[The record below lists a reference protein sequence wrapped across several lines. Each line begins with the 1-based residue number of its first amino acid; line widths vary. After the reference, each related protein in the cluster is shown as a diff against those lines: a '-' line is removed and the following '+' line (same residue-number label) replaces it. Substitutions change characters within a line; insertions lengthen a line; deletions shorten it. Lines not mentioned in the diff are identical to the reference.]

1 MPTLTVTVPKSTL
14 LIVDS
19 ESLVHRAYHAFTDSQ
34 DPLRTTSGLLS
45 GAFYGFFNMLQTQIE
60 LYAPETILFSWGDK
74 RSNLLRRK
82 IYPEYKGN
90 RPEES
95 KIGLQEQIFDIKLSL
110 GSMGFLQYWSPG
122 YEADDVIAELAKKYS
137 SQFQSFGSKSKIVIL
152 SADKD
157 MLQLVDARI
166 TVATFSNN
174 NFTEYDT
181 DKVLNK
187 FGVTPDYLSD
197 YFSLIGDNSDNV
209 PGVEGIGPK
218 IAYKL
223 LNDNGKIQVWFNNI
237 PNINATDSV
246 KQKLIN
252 NRETLVLSK
261 KLISLKLHSTP
272 LQKLDFNTIASPDFI
287 FDKYEMKKLRPH
299 NFLFTEKGELI

>member
-1 MPTLTVTVPKSTL
+1 MPTLTVNVSKTTL

-34 DPLRTTSGLLS
+34 EPLRTTSGILS
-45 GAFYGFFNMLQTQIE
+45 GAFYGFFNMLQTQIA
-60 LYAPETILFSWGDK
+60 LYNPETILFCWGDR

-82 IYPEYKGN
+82 IYPAYKGN
-90 RPEES
+90 RSEEP

-110 GSMGFLQYWSPG
+110 AAMGFLQYWSPG
-122 YEADDVIAELAKKYS
+122 YEADDVIAELAKQYS
-137 SQFQSFGSKSKIVIL
+137 SRFQEADSKSKIVIL

-157 MLQLVDARI
+157 MLQLVDQRI

-174 NFTEYDT
+174 NFIEYDIA
-181 DKVLNK
+181 KVTAK
-187 FGVTPDYLSD
+187 FGVPPDFLSD
-197 YFSLIGDNSDNV
+197 YFSLIGDSSDNV

-218 IAYKL
+218 TAEKL
-223 LNDNGKIQVWFNNI
+223 LNENGKIQIWFKDI
-237 PNINATDSV
+237 PNIKASDSV

-252 NRETLVLSK
+252 NKENLVLSK
-261 KLISLKLHSTP
+261 KLISLKLHTTP
-272 LQKLDFNTIASPDFI
+272 FQILDFNTIASPDFI

-299 NFLFTEKGELI
+299 NFLFNEKGESV

>member
-1 MPTLTVTVPKSTL
+1 
-14 LIVDS
+14 
-19 ESLVHRAYHAFTDSQ
+19 
-34 DPLRTTSGLLS
+34 
-45 GAFYGFFNMLQTQIE
+45 
-60 LYAPETILFSWGDK
+60 
-74 RSNLLRRK
+74 
-82 IYPEYKGN
+82 
-90 RPEES
+90 
-95 KIGLQEQIFDIKLSL
+95 
-110 GSMGFLQYWSPG
+110 
-122 YEADDVIAELAKKYS
+122 VIAELAKKYS